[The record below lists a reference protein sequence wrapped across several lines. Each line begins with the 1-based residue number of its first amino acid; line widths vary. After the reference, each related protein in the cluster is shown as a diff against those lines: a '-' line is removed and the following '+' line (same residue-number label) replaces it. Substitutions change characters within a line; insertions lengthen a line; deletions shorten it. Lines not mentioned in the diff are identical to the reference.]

1 MHVLNFLASGADP
14 QFVHATYLRPDPTDT
29 QSQPQEVR
37 QDLRCKQ
44 NGAQSFLGI
53 FVFNRGRPRIQRAPS
68 HFAAAT
74 ARRFEDDDTDH
85 SHRLQQPGMNL
96 LRDN

>member
-29 QSQPQEVR
+29 QSQPPQVR

-44 NGAQSFLGI
+44 SGPQSFLGI
-53 FVFNRGRPRIQRAPS
+53 FVFNRGRQRIQRAPS
-68 HFAAAT
+68 HFTAAT
-74 ARRFEDDDTDH
+74 ARTSEGVDTDR
-85 SHRLQQPGMNL
+85 SP
-96 LRDN
+96 